1 MGRYY
6 VPGPKAE
13 EVDQQDTV
21 IRRVSTSTGLMWGV
35 AERGPC
41 SKAMGPFYN
50 LQQWETVFGG
60 PLTSYNSWFHVR
72 AFFRNGGAELYFV
85 RLAHY
90 TDILDADTR
99 AGVATSRTILSAEGS
114 ASAAVQTG
122 SSAPTFS
129 LNAGDTFVCDVDNN
143 GADTATFDAAAASV
157 TDTTT
162 YPVTGGT
169 STLKLKID
177 RGEEQTITFDGTET
191 SNDDIAAT
199 VNDQLL
205 GGSAVV
211 TGGQVVISSDTE
223 GTGSYVEITELP
235 AGNPALVFST
245 SEVQGTGDVADIKA
259 VTYAEVKTVLEA
271 DLTGGSGVT
280 VSQNSQSYP
289 VITSGTTGASSE
301 LDIQSGD
308 AVTKLG
314 FTVSTTTGAAAAT
327 DNTLTLKSGYR
338 GYESPGTYANG
349 HIQTK
354 VYKDTAHTTQGAGSD
369 LAADTGASA
378 VQLSLTTLEG
388 LKKDSIIK
396 IWDGSNSEYRQLT
409 KAWSTVESGT
419 VKHYVEFTTALTNS
433 YLSAAAQVE
442 SREFTVEVYWD
453 GELVEKW
460 DRMVMLDTHDDYI
473 ETIMNDE
480 STGSKYLL
488 AVDEDSSQGLGADIP
503 ATDSAITN
511 MTVSGTSEITGLT
524 TTDYIGAATSE
535 LGIYAAESVADSI
548 GQVAIPG
555 VTTPAVAVALAEW
568 CESHTWIYATLSVPL
583 TYDYSTAAAWRKNTL
598 GLYSKFACVEYPG
611 VKVYDPTSTG
621 TLPSR
626 VISSEGHVMGLRAR
640 VDNIPGE
647 KNGGVWSSAAGSGE
661 FGRLKD
667 VLDLERGVTD
677 SDQTVL
683 NPISVNCLR
692 KFNGEIVRYGARTLS
707 ANIKWRYEN
716 TTRFF
721 MFAEKSIVE
730 GSRWAT
736 FRNNDFRLWRK
747 IEDSVDD
754 FCEGIQDEFAFPGE
768 TKDDN
773 WFVNTGI
780 DKGVMDENDR
790 DNGEVITEVGL
801 APHKPGEFIIFR
813 FSQFRGGSSIEEV

>member
-1 MGRYY
+1 
-6 VPGPKAE
+6 
-13 EVDQQDTV
+13 
-21 IRRVSTSTGLMWGV
+21 
-35 AERGPC
+35 
-41 SKAMGPFYN
+41 
-50 LQQWETVFGG
+50 
-60 PLTSYNSWFHVR
+60 
-72 AFFRNGGAELYFV
+72 
-85 RLAHY
+85 
-90 TDILDADTR
+90 
-99 AGVATSRTILSAEGS
+99 
-114 ASAAVQTG
+114 
-122 SSAPTFS
+122 
-129 LNAGDTFVCDVDNN
+129 
-143 GADTATFDAAAASV
+143 
-157 TDTTT
+157 
-162 YPVTGGT
+162 
-169 STLKLKID
+169 
-177 RGEEQTITFDGTET
+177 
-191 SNDDIAAT
+191 
-199 VNDQLL
+199 
-205 GGSAVV
+205 
-211 TGGQVVISSDTE
+211 
-223 GTGSYVEITELP
+223 
-235 AGNPALVFST
+235 
-245 SEVQGTGDVADIKA
+245 
-259 VTYAEVKTVLEA
+259 
-271 DLTGGSGVT
+271 
-280 VSQNSQSYP
+280 
-289 VITSGTTGASSE
+289 
-301 LDIQSGD
+301 
-308 AVTKLG
+308 
-314 FTVSTTTGAAAAT
+314 
-327 DNTLTLKSGYR
+327 
-338 GYESPGTYANG
+338 
-349 HIQTK
+349 
-354 VYKDTAHTTQGAGSD
+354 
-369 LAADTGASA
+369 
-378 VQLSLTTLEG
+378 
-388 LKKDSIIK
+388 
-396 IWDGSNSEYRQLT
+396 
-409 KAWSTVESGT
+409 
-419 VKHYVEFTTALTNS
+419 
-433 YLSAAAQVE
+433 
-442 SREFTVEVYWD
+442 
-453 GELVEKW
+453 
-460 DRMVMLDTHDDYI
+460 
-473 ETIMNDE
+473 
-480 STGSKYLL
+480 LL